1 MPTKQERD
9 AAAIQEMRAEAQ
21 KPILPSR
28 RPGALRPAGAPAKA
42 VAAAKPAQP
51 MARALL
57 LNYRRGRHTQRTN
70 QFLLEVRGI
79 DSRAK
84 AKPLAGKRVVW
95 TTPGGKAI
103 SGRIS
108 GAHGNKG
115 VVRAR
120 FTKGLP
126 PQAIGKKA
134 DVY

>member
-1 MPTKQERD
+1 MPTKLTEAAAQRA

-21 KPILPSR
+21 KPVK
-28 RPGALRPAGAPAKA
+28 PAKAAAPAKP
-42 VAAAKPAQP
+42 AAPTAK
-51 MARALL
+51 ALL

-70 QFLLEVRGI
+70 QFLLEVPGI
-79 DSRAK
+79 SSRAAASK
-84 AKPLAGKRVVW
+84 LAGKRVVW
-95 TTPGGKAI
+95 KTPGGKAI
-103 SGRIS
+103 SGKIS

-126 PQAIGKKA
+126 PQAIGAKA